1 MQYEPDQPGREPAAT
16 RGDSDPAAT
25 WTRRRLGPGTGGPV
39 PGSGPSPRPTR
50 APRRPFPA
58 RLAKPHFALRALLRF
73 SRIGSRRDEPRL
85 APQFASARNAAA
97 HLAPRLALRRP
108 ISFRAP
114 VFAPGSRRDS
124 RPVAGRK
131 VRSARSCRIACSLFG
146 VEFVDCSRLEAY
158 FSSRRSARPLQ
169 TQSAPRRRRRRR
181 PGGGPGLE
189 PAGGARPQ
197 SNAVRRITT
206 MSANR
211 SQFVSSLESKA
222 SAHNQTQSAR
232 RRRRRRR
239 RRPGGCVRVCVRARC
254 AACFG
259 CVRA

>member
-1 MQYEPDQPGREPAAT
+1 M
-16 RGDSDPAAT
+16 
-25 WTRRRLGPGTGGPV
+25 

-73 SRIGSRRDEPRL
+73 SRIGSRRDEPRF
-85 APQFASARNAAA
+85 APPFASARKAARSPGA
-97 HLAPRLALRRP
+97 KRGGPPRAPPRTSAPRFVSR
-108 ISFRAP
+108 
-114 VFAPGSRRDS
+114 PGSRRDS

>member
-1 MQYEPDQPGREPAAT
+1 MFRSILRNASEKSDVNTNPTGFFHDTPLNKDNDIPEYVFPPSQWYLKVREYWATEGKRAKVDEPP
-16 RGDSDPAAT
+16 
-25 WTRRRLGPGTGGPV
+25 
-39 PGSGPSPRPTR
+39 R
-50 APRRPFPA
+50 AP
-58 RLAKPHFALRALLRF
+58 
-73 SRIGSRRDEPRL
+73 PRT
-85 APQFASARNAAA
+85 S
-97 HLAPRLALRRP
+97 APRFVSR
-108 ISFRAP
+108 
-114 VFAPGSRRDS
+114 PGSRRDS